1 MLDFYII
8 TDCME
13 RGLYRKAKV
22 AKRISQKNPESRLL
36 KFQSPEDIPVAQAF
50 CTENAINVT
59 AQEWEELL
67 TAGRLSEFA
76 ENGVLPP
83 PSATVKL
90 EIPQECLK
98 KKEAL
103 PQDASAVIY
112 TDGSYFEPD
121 CKIKKHRKEAVG
133 GWAAVIIL
141 REFYDARIAVSGHAA
156 CLCQDHDSYY
166 MELLAMAKALK
177 RLGKYEV
184 NGKVMLYTDCQML
197 VNDYNTK
204 LAGWEECGWKK
215 PDGSHIKNWK
225 LWRKIRRRV
234 QDIMLQ
240 VRWVKGHAKNVYNNQ
255 CHFTA
260 QAEAVM
266 RKTGGKCPNGK
277 NHKMEGERMQY
288 VYQD

>member
-50 CTENAINVT
+50 CTENVINVT

-76 ENGVLPP
+76 EKGVLPP
-83 PSATVKL
+83 PSETVKL
-90 EIPQECLK
+90 EIPQECPK
-98 KKEAL
+98 KKETL

-121 CKIKKHRKEAVG
+121 RKIKKHKKEAVG
-133 GWAAVIIL
+133 GWAAVIVL
-141 REFYDARIAVSGHAA
+141 REFYDARIAVSGHTA

-177 RLGKYEV
+177 RLGKYYV

-204 LAGWEECGWKK
+204 LVGWEECGWKK

-225 LWRKIRRRV
+225 LWRKIRRRA

-260 QAEAVM
+260 QRMKVM
-266 RKTGGKCPNGK
+266 
-277 NHKMEGERMQY
+277 Y
-288 VYQD
+288 

>member
-8 TDCME
+8 TDCTE
-13 RGLYRKAKV
+13 RGMYRKAKL

-59 AQEWEELL
+59 AQEWEDLL

-76 ENGVLPP
+76 EKGVLPP
-83 PSATVKL
+83 PSETEKIN
-90 EIPQECLK
+90 IPQECSK

-103 PQDASAVIY
+103 PQDAAAVIY

-121 CKIKKHRKEAVG
+121 RNIKKRKKEALG

-141 REFYDARIAVSGHAA
+141 REFYDARIAVSGHAT
-156 CLCQDHDSYY
+156 CMCQDHDSYY
-166 MELLAMAKALK
+166 MELLAVAKALK
-177 RLGKYEV
+177 RLREYDV
-184 NGKVMLYTDCQML
+184 NGKVMLYSDCQML
-197 VNDYNTK
+197 VTDYNTK

-215 PDGSHIKNWK
+215 SDGTYIKNWK
-225 LWRKIRRRV
+225 IWRKIWRRAK
-234 QDIMLQ
+234 DITLQ
-240 VRWVKGHAKNVYNNQ
+240 VHWVKGHAKNVYNNQ
-255 CHFTA
+255 CHYTA

-266 RKTGGKCPNGK
+266 RKIVK
-277 NHKMEGERMQY
+277 N
-288 VYQD
+288 QDK